1 MHGHRASGGTR
12 ACIASARR
20 LRPKG
25 LRTVC
30 THSAKTQAA
39 AASRR
44 QGRARM
50 GTGVGNVRRLP
61 AVGVPCAEQRCGRAE
76 QFAPLPSVVPLVW
89 CRRWGAETAY
99 CELAATADQASESS
113 RTPSFSVDADIA
125 KAELVNATHGQP
137 GSASV
142 RNNGAG
148 IQAGLCGLPQGSI
161 VAMEATGKHHG
172 LMAQRAHHAG
182 MRVYEGRQS
191 NGTTDARARIGPSS
205 LGFAALR
212 LRRIHT
218 AWTRASAFSQSA
230 QT

>member
-25 LRTVC
+25 LRTDL
-30 THSAKTQAA
+30 HSFSQDSSGGGFAP
-39 AASRR
+39 
-44 QGRARM
+44 ARPCPD
-50 GTGVGNVRRLP
+50 GHRVGNICRLP
-61 AVGVPCAEQRCGRAE
+61 ADEVPCAAQRCGRAE
-76 QFAPLPSVVPLVW
+76 QLAPLPSFVPLGW
-89 CRRWGAETAY
+89 FRRWVAETAY
-99 CELAATADQASESS
+99 CELAATADQASEST
-113 RTPSFSVDADIA
+113 RTPPFSVDADIA

-148 IQAGLCGLPQGSI
+148 NQAGLCGLPQGSI
-161 VAMEATGKHHG
+161 VALEATGKHHG

-191 NGTTDARARIGPSS
+191 NGTTDARARNDLSS

>member
-1 MHGHRASGGTR
+1 MGIEHPGEPGPALLRREG
-12 ACIASARR
+12 SARR
-20 LRPKG
+20 ACARFARIQP
-25 LRTVC
+25 
-30 THSAKTQAA
+30 
-39 AASRR
+39 RR
-44 QGRARM
+44 KR
-50 GTGVGNVRRLP
+50 RRL
-61 AVGVPCAEQRCGRAE
+61 RA
-76 QFAPLPSVVPLVW
+76 
-89 CRRWGAETAY
+89 G
-99 CELAATADQASESS
+99 
-113 RTPSFSVDADIA
+113 

-142 RNNGAG
+142 RSNGAG

-161 VAMEATGKHHG
+161 VALEATGKHHG

-191 NGTTDARARIGPSS
+191 NGTTDARARNDLSS